1 MFYRNPSFRKDNNNP
16 DDILEE
22 LKKVGVLPDNY
33 NEGGSDSD
41 DSSD

>member
-1 MFYRNPSFRKDNNNP
+1 MQYRNPNFNKSDDP
-16 DDILEE
+16 DAIFEE

-33 NEGGSDSD
+33 DELSNSD